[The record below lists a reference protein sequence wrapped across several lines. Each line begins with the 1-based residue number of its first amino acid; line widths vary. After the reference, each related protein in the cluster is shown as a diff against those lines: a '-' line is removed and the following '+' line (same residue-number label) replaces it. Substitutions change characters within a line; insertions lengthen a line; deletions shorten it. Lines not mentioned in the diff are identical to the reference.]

1 MKLLLISDE
10 ESSYLWD
17 YYKPGRLDG
26 IDIILSAGDLKPEY
40 LEFLVAMGR
49 APLLYI
55 HGNHDGCYEKIPPEG
70 CDCIDGDLVSVKGL
84 RIMGLGGCPLYNGG
98 PHQYTEKQMCRR
110 IRKLRRKLRKY
121 KGVDIVLT
129 HAPARGLGDQ
139 EDLVHRGFQ
148 AFVDLIDQYE
158 PLFLIHGHIHPS
170 YVQRRTGDRQCGK
183 TRIINACGYKILEIP
198 DPEAQKETEVLL

>member
-17 YYKPGRLDG
+17 YYRPGRLDG

-40 LEFLVAMGR
+40 LEFLVTMGR

-70 CDCIDGDLVSVKGL
+70 CDCIDGDLVCVKGL

-121 KGVDIVLT
+121 KGVDIVLS

-158 PLFLIHGHIHPS
+158 ARFLIHGHIHPS
-170 YVQRRTGDRQCGK
+170 YVQRRTGDLQRGK

-198 DPEAQKETEVLL
+198 DPEP